1 MGTLDGK
8 VAFITGIARGQGR
21 AHALRLAA
29 EGADIIGVDIC
40 ANIDSVEAP
49 LASKA
54 DLDETVA
61 AVEALGRRIIAQV
74 VDVRDRELLAQTL
87 DDAVAQLGRLD
98 IVIAN
103 AGILAIPGP
112 TGDTD
117 PAWDDE
123 TAVMINGVYNTVRPA
138 IPHLSA
144 HGDGGSII
152 ITSSTAGLRGLGRG
166 TASTLGYVA
175 SKHAV
180 VGMMREWAIALGHL
194 NIRVNTIH
202 PTGVMTPMV
211 VNEAFGRY
219 VQKHGTF
226 ETVNHV
232 LPVGS
237 LEAEDVADTVAF
249 LVSDAAR
256 YITGQT
262 LSIDAGVNIR

>member
-8 VAFITGIARGQGR
+8 VAFITGVARGQGR

-40 ANIDSVEAP
+40 ANIDSVASP
-49 LASKA
+49 LATPA
-54 DLDETVA
+54 DLEDTVA
-61 AVEALGRRIIAQV
+61 AVEALGRRMVAEV
-74 VDVRDRELLAQTL
+74 VDVRDRDLMATTL
-87 DDAVAQLGRLD
+87 DAAVAQLGRLD

-103 AGILAIPGP
+103 AGILTIAGP
-112 TGDTD
+112 DGDTD

-138 IPHLSA
+138 IDHLTA

-152 ITSSTAGLRGLGRG
+152 ITSSTAGLRALGRG

-180 VGMMREWAIALGHL
+180 VGMMREWAIALGHH

-202 PTGVMTPMV
+202 PTGVLTPMV
-211 VNEAFGRY
+211 MNEAFGKY
-219 VQKHGTF
+219 VTEHGVF

-232 LPVGS
+232 LPTGS
-237 LEAEDVADTVAF
+237 LMPEDIADTVAF

-262 LSIDAGVNIR
+262 LSVDAGVNIR